1 MTAKPCGPDISQYY
15 CIEDQITKRSVVVVV
30 LNRFSFLLD
39 KLTKG
44 LVKKKK
50 KKKTKAHVII
60 RLRRF
65 FLLCFYLLLLTWAA
79 AVEGA
84 GPPAGGSQLLEQTP
98 SLYIADEAPTVDTGQ
113 GLCKQARRERFNTD
127 TSCADEGIDPILM
140 TLTLSSRR
148 TRVE

>member
-1 MTAKPCGPDISQYY
+1 MKCCCCYF
-15 CIEDQITKRSVVVVV
+15 

-44 LVKKKK
+44 LVKKK
-50 KKKTKAHVII
+50 TKAHVII
-60 RLRRF
+60 RLLRF

-84 GPPAGGSQLLEQTP
+84 GPPAGGFQLLEQAP
-98 SLYIADEAPTVDTGQ
+98 SLYFADEAPTVDTAQ